1 MEIRF
6 FASIRELTG
15 EIKTSLAPPETVAG
29 LLGQLS
35 SRYGRRFEQRVFPD
49 QKLDDTIIVLLNG
62 RDIRHLS
69 GVSTP
74 LGPDDVVS
82 IFPVVAGGLGG

>member
-6 FASIRELTG
+6 FADIRELTG
-15 EIKTSLAPPETVAG
+15 ELKTSAAPGGTVEG

-35 SRYGRRFEQRVFPD
+35 SRYGRRFEERVFPNH
-49 QKLDDTIIVLLNG
+49 KLDDTIIILVNG

-69 GVSTP
+69 GVETP
-74 LGPDDVVS
+74 LRPEDIVA
-82 IFPVVAGGLGG
+82 IFPVVAGGVGG